1 MKDIVVPILVIVAF
15 IIFVAIIG
23 GVASLAL
30 EYILP
35 PILFVLPIYMIY
47 RLVIDNKNDKK

>member
-15 IIFVAIIG
+15 TIFVAIIG

-47 RLVIDNKNDKK
+47 RLVTDNKNDKK

>member
-1 MKDIVVPILVIVAF
+1 MKEIGHMILIIVAVILLVVIV
-15 IIFVAIIG
+15 G
-23 GVASLAL
+23 GAWMFFL

-47 RLVIDNKNDKK
+47 RLVTDNKNDKK